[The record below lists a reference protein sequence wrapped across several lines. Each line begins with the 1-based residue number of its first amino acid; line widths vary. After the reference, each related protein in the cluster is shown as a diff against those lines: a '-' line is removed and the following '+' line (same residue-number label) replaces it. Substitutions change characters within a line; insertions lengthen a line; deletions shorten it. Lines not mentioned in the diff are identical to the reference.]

1 MVKENEN
8 LQAETK
14 NLQEELPR
22 QIQDAKDLSLNLKAQ
37 AAALLRQ
44 TNKLEKQSTVLK
56 TRKVNAGKARV
67 TLEQISTS
75 KKSVG
80 DENLENIL
88 SELDII
94 REEQA
99 KKLTRLPVESD
110 SHILSPSNQ
119 DRFNALLQ
127 QQITEMSPVI
137 KNFQANSGSKLVDLD
152 QKIAIAMAR
161 KVEEERLVV

>member
-56 TRKVNAGKARV
+56 TMKVNAGKARV

-80 DENLENIL
+80 D
-88 SELDII
+88 
-94 REEQA
+94 
-99 KKLTRLPVESD
+99 
-110 SHILSPSNQ
+110 
-119 DRFNALLQ
+119 
-127 QQITEMSPVI
+127 
-137 KNFQANSGSKLVDLD
+137 
-152 QKIAIAMAR
+152 
-161 KVEEERLVV
+161 